1 MLLLVCTVM
10 STFLTSFNHIGVVK
24 ADSNDLRKT
33 YIQMMAGRN
42 ASQIEGISDLTTDDL
57 RALALYLSNFYV
69 PFSTTLDSDS
79 EDDNKEVM
87 IDALTLLG
95 IKKEVAE
102 PMISGIYSA
111 SLSSA
116 QKLYVKE
123 SDLWAISGQDYIGWG
138 GTAMAEQFFHYT
150 TITFKTDK
158 YKNLVGDSVTVG
170 SDTYV
175 PLTAGLWQ
183 SICRFL
189 GEKNEAGRASTTG
202 GKDACPLFYIDDS
215 NNAKECFNLNYTTMM
230 LLAKYLDASKVD
242 TNGKAMN
249 ALLNMDGY
257 SSWDKLNDNERGSLT
272 LFFENIYVDWVGN
285 IIYDAGDQRIV
296 IYPAC
301 MNPFVWTAI
310 EGESDS
316 QYKRFNAVSTWG
328 IWLINNSKNYEDC
341 GYTTED
347 SVGNVY
353 ADDNQVVKLYGRH
366 YESSIKQFRGSSDLA
381 TFDSTWGFWGTGEA
395 GTIGDWIKKDSGF
408 ATNGNKD
415 LGG

>member
-1 MLLLVCTVM
+1 
-10 STFLTSFNHIGVVK
+10 
-24 ADSNDLRKT
+24 
-33 YIQMMAGRN
+33 MMAGRN

-202 GKDACPLFYIDDS
+202 DKDACPLFYIDDS

-249 ALLNMDGY
+249 ALLILILRICY
-257 SSWDKLNDNERGSLT
+257 
-272 LFFENIYVDWVGN
+272 YV
-285 IIYDAGDQRIV
+285 
-296 IYPAC
+296 
-301 MNPFVWTAI
+301 
-310 EGESDS
+310 
-316 QYKRFNAVSTWG
+316 
-328 IWLINNSKNYEDC
+328 
-341 GYTTED
+341 
-347 SVGNVY
+347 
-353 ADDNQVVKLYGRH
+353 
-366 YESSIKQFRGSSDLA
+366 
-381 TFDSTWGFWGTGEA
+381 
-395 GTIGDWIKKDSGF
+395 
-408 ATNGNKD
+408 
-415 LGG
+415 